1 MRPLL
6 GSPAIA
12 GMEPEL
18 AGAAP
23 LPSTAGLAIAFTAL
37 IAGAT
42 GVAVFIN
49 RFLGNS
55 SH

>member
-1 MRPLL
+1 M
-6 GSPAIA
+6 GIVVYAVTVVI
-12 GMEPEL
+12 
-18 AGAAP
+18 AGAAL

-37 IAGAT
+37 IAGAI
-42 GVAVFIN
+42 GVAAFIN